1 MDRLNHRLDR
11 AKGWT
16 SEMED
21 RAEEFT
27 QKVTHSGSVR
37 AITLDWH
44 NQSMHCEGGGLLAE
58 S

>member
-1 MDRLNHRLDR
+1 
-11 AKGWT
+11 
-16 SEMED
+16 MED

-44 NQSMHCEGGGLLAE
+44 NQRMHCEGGGLLAE